1 MIAFARRSLKQSERS
16 YPAHKLEFLALKW
29 SATEKL
35 HDFLYGGIVTDN
47 NPLTYV
53 NTTAKLNSTGHRWL
67 AALSNFNFS
76 ITYRKGKNHI
86 DADGLSCVFPTEVIQ
101 AISHAATAETVPLSE
116 TDAAGDSSE
125 VDDVPDGKVE
135 ETDKST
141 DVPDVALYAIQAR
154 RGSTVNDSLNTPRP
168 QMKRKPPKWMS
179 TGDWKSHPVLVA
191 AIDFGT
197 TYSSWAFSFQH
208 EYDSDPTKVFAKQWK
223 GQESQKGPTCALI
236 EPNGKTLHAF
246 GFDAE
251 TKYFELLEED
261 NDEGYFFFKR
271 FKMRLLGQ
279 TIHRDTEIED
289 IQGKSLLAKTV
300 FALSLKYL
308 KDDLIAVTND
318 RISGMIKNTEIHW
331 VLTVPAI
338 WDDGAKQFMREAA
351 IEAGIL
357 DDKLTIALEP
367 EAASLFCRHLSVEK
381 SGNQTSLAK
390 FTAGKRYLVLDAGGG
405 TIDVTVHEVVRQGQV
420 KELYKASGG
429 AWGGTK
435 VDDAFLDFLTLIT
448 GQNVID
454 SFKKSDMYDFNE
466 IMKIFEVKKRSITH
480 ESESNIVMRLP
491 QSLSTAAQQETGK
504 SIAELAA
511 LSKFGKEVSV
521 VKDKLKIPAS
531 VVRTL
536 FQKSVSTTTDH
547 VAELLEADAN
557 KGIQAIVMV
566 GGFSESPLLQHAIQ
580 SRFSSLKV
588 IIPDEAGL
596 SILKGAVI
604 FGHSPNAIT
613 QRISKYTYGI
623 RCKCLFNENK
633 HPLSN
638 KVIGEGGVAFCKNAF
653 AKHVEAGQSLRIG
666 DTQAEHEYIPSR
678 SEQTIMRFPIFATK
692 EKNPLLVT
700 ESGCFEIGKLRIPIS
715 GTGLDR
721 KVYVQMNFGGTEIEV
736 KGTDKATG
744 NAVEVKVDFLS

>member
-1 MIAFARRSLKQSERS
+1 M
-16 YPAHKLEFLALKW
+16 
-29 SATEKL
+29 EK
-35 HDFLYGGIVTDN
+35 
-47 NPLTYV
+47 
-53 NTTAKLNSTGHRWL
+53 R
-67 AALSNFNFS
+67 
-76 ITYRKGKNHI
+76 
-86 DADGLSCVFPTEVIQ
+86 C
-101 AISHAATAETVPLSE
+101 
-116 TDAAGDSSE
+116 
-125 VDDVPDGKVE
+125 
-135 ETDKST
+135 
-141 DVPDVALYAIQAR
+141 
-154 RGSTVNDSLNTPRP
+154 
-168 QMKRKPPKWMS
+168 M
-179 TGDWKSHPVLVA
+179 
-191 AIDFGT
+191 
-197 TYSSWAFSFQH
+197 
-208 EYDSDPTKVFAKQWK
+208 
-223 GQESQKGPTCALI
+223 
-236 EPNGKTLHAF
+236 
-246 GFDAE
+246 
-251 TKYFELLEED
+251 
-261 NDEGYFFFKR
+261 
-271 FKMRLLGQ
+271 LLG
-279 TIHRDTEIED
+279 
-289 IQGKSLLAKTV
+289 
-300 FALSLKYL
+300 
-308 KDDLIAVTND
+308 
-318 RISGMIKNTEIHW
+318 
-331 VLTVPAI
+331 LT
-338 WDDGAKQFMREAA
+338 QR
-351 IEAGIL
+351 
-357 DDKLTIALEP
+357 
-367 EAASLFCRHLSVEK
+367 R
-381 SGNQTSLAK
+381 
-390 FTAGKRYLVLDAGGG
+390 R
-405 TIDVTVHEVVRQGQV
+405 
-420 KELYKASGG
+420 
-429 AWGGTK
+429 
-435 VDDAFLDFLTLIT
+435 
-448 GQNVID
+448 QNVID

-511 LSKFGKEVSV
+511 LSKFGKE
-521 VKDKLKIPAS
+521 IPAS